1 MYKKYRDDFNRKFSQ
16 EKYVRFLDRLFK
28 DFDYKIPFRIAETP
42 VFFESKYKNLF
53 LSAASDILDQILT
66 IDLEEITRN
75 KIPERYQLPGDDGKP
90 HFIAI
95 DFGLTQDEDGN
106 IVPKLIELQGFPSLF
121 CYQPWLY
128 NHYKDFFELPD
139 NLTPYFL
146 GDSEKE
152 YFEILRKIIVGDCD
166 PQQVILLEIEPEKQN
181 TAIDFFVT
189 KKIFGIDYVCLTK
202 VYGKGN
208 KLYYNKDGKA
218 IQIKRIYNR
227 VIFDELDQRRDLNL
241 SIDFNKTYDVKWIT
255 HPNWF
260 FKISK
265 LLLPEIKSK
274 YSPECIKLNEEQNIP
289 DNLENYVLKPLFS
302 FSGSGVVFNVKEED
316 ILQIPKAER
325 SNYIL
330 QEKVP
335 YARLIE
341 DPDDVQKSKAEL
353 RILYVWPEDQQQ
365 PIPMINL
372 MRLSKGE
379 MIGVKYNKNKTW
391 VGGSIGL
398 FEK

>member
-1 MYKKYRDDFNRKFSQ
+1 MYKRFRDDFNRKFSQ
-16 EKYVRFLDRLFK
+16 EKYALFLDKLFEE
-28 DFDYKIPFRIAETP
+28 FQYNIPFRIAETP

-53 LSAASDILDQILT
+53 LNASQEILNQILGLN
-66 IDLEEITRN
+66 LEEIVRN
-75 KIPERYQLPGDDGKP
+75 KIPERYKLPGQDGTP

-95 DFGLTQDEDGN
+95 DFGLTQDDAGN

-121 CYQPWLY
+121 CYQPWIFKQY
-128 NHYKDFFELPD
+128 STFFNLPE
-139 NLTPYFL
+139 NFTPYFYPK
-146 GDSEKE
+146 DEQQ
-152 YFEILRKIIVGDCD
+152 YFQILREVIIGDND
-166 PQQVILLEIEPEKQN
+166 PQQVVLLEIEPEKQN
-181 TAIDFFVT
+181 TAIDFFIT
-189 KKIFGIDYVCLTK
+189 KKILGIDYVCLSNIYEK
-202 VYGKGN
+202 N
-208 KLYYNKDGKA
+208 DKLYYKKNGKE
-218 IQIKRIYNR
+218 IRIERIYNR

-274 YSPECIKLNEEQNIP
+274 YSPECIKLNEVQNIP
-289 DNLENYVLKPLFS
+289 ENLENYVLKPLFS

-316 ILQIPKAER
+316 ILQIPEAER

-398 FEK
+398 FEE

>member
-1 MYKKYRDDFNRKFSQ
+1 MYKKYRDEFNKNFSP
-16 EKYVRFLDRLFK
+16 EKYDRFLDRLYK

-53 LSAASDILDQILT
+53 LSAASEILNQILT
-66 IDLEEITRN
+66 LDLEKITRN
-75 KIPERYQLPGDDGKP
+75 KIPEKYQIPGDDGKP

-128 NHYKDFFELPD
+128 KHYKEFFELPD
-139 NLTPYFL
+139 NFTPYFHS
-146 GDSEKE
+146 GSEKE
-152 YFEILRKIIVGDCD
+152 YFEILRKIIIGDSD
-166 PQQVILLEIEPEKQN
+166 PKQVILLEIEPEKQN

-189 KKIFGIDYVCLTK
+189 KKLFGIDYVCLTK
-202 VYGKGN
+202 VYEKGN
-208 KLYYNKDGKA
+208 KLYYKKDGKE
-218 IQIKRIYNR
+218 IPIERIYNR
-227 VIFDELDQRRDLNL
+227 VIFDELDQRKDLQI
-241 SIDFNKTYDVKWIT
+241 SIDFTKDYEVKWIT

-265 LLLPEIKSK
+265 VLLPEIKSK
-274 YSPECIKLNEEQNIP
+274 YSPECIKLNEESVIP
-289 DNLENYVLKPLFS
+289 ENLENYVLKPLFS
-302 FSGSGVVFNVKEED
+302 FSGTGVVFNVTKKD
-316 ILQIPKAER
+316 IDNLAKSER
-325 SNYIL
+325 ANYIL
-330 QEKVP
+330 QEKVT

-341 DPDDVQKSKAEL
+341 DPGDIQKSKAEL
-353 RILYVWPEDQQQ
+353 RILYAWPEESKQ
-365 PIPMINL
+365 PLPLINL

-398 FEK
+398 FEE